1 MVNLIINK
9 IMCDKLEH
17 GVATQEN
24 SATTR
29 VIMALALATNLI
41 CLVLSNLT
49 WNTSKWGAVDGG
61 SSC

>member
-49 WNTSKWGAVDGG
+49 
-61 SSC
+61 